1 MDNEERAR
9 ARRQSEGGA
18 FMPAARYWHAAS
30 GRRLRRRLAARGSQP
45 AFQGSAGHC
54 AAEVPDILQRYDV
67 RRSSPEAPPVGR
79 SSTVTFLK
87 YTDASNNPI
96 GNRWFQRCH
105 RASGSLGCPGR
116 RRTSYNSV
124 HWPPRYA
131 SYAWA
136 RKTLA
141 LRKASRAVT
150 SSVIVVLLPGS
161 PCREG
166 RSSKT
171 RDKSS

>member
-1 MDNEERAR
+1 
-9 ARRQSEGGA
+9 
-18 FMPAARYWHAAS
+18 MPAVFPLRHWHAA
-30 GRRLRRRLAARGSQP
+30 GGRLRQRRPAAPGPLP

-54 AAEVPDILQRYDV
+54 AAEAPGILQGYDV

-87 YTDASNNPI
+87 YADASNNPT
-96 GNRWFQRCH
+96 GNRWFQRCV
-105 RASGSLGCPGR
+105 RASASLACPGR
-116 RRTSYNSV
+116 RRTNYNSV

-136 RKTLA
+136 RKTPA
-141 LRKASRAVT
+141 LRKASKAVT
-150 SSVIVVLLPGS
+150 SSVIVVLPSS
-161 PCREG
+161 PCRER

-171 RDKSS
+171 RGKSS